1 MHFCNT
7 LENLN
12 HQNSWWILNPAEL
25 FIPIVISQLK
35 EFFFKDNHL
44 TTHWVMRKWPQLSVQ
59 WSDITSSVWRHVDA
73 QLDHVMPWK
82 CFPHHNWP
90 FVLTPYH
97 IVYTPALFWHDVPIV
112 LTYIYTLRFQAH
124 SAGNLGRNSHVH
136 NKATAL
142 LWSYLQ

>member
-1 MHFCNT
+1 MT
-7 LENLN
+7 KMMTDGDGDENEADDDKHN
-12 HQNSWWILNPAEL
+12 NS
-25 FIPIVISQLK
+25 
-35 EFFFKDNHL
+35 
-44 TTHWVMRKWPQLSVQ
+44 
-59 WSDITSSVWRHVDA
+59 
-73 QLDHVMPWK
+73 
-82 CFPHHNWP
+82 
-90 FVLTPYH
+90 YH